1 MEFVATFN
9 FYKLYLLFVH
19 ALLFRIQSTVMI
31 RCPACTKSSDV
42 FIECIKTCY
51 KTKMFNGNLNFPPM
65 VHPIVTFLPTKF
77 SVLCSRSRQIYIA
90 DIMLT

>member
-1 MEFVATFN
+1 MEFVATFI

-42 FIECIKTCY
+42 FIECIKT
-51 KTKMFNGNLNFPPM
+51 
-65 VHPIVTFLPTKF
+65 HP
-77 SVLCSRSRQIYIA
+77 REH
-90 DIMLT
+90 